1 MRPKNGYRDVIVWWW
16 VEKSG
21 YVNVVT
27 MMVNDD
33 VGRVVWEG

>member
-21 YVNVVT
+21 NVNVVT
-27 MMVNDD
+27 MMVDDD